1 MEETPMKKL
10 IGVAV
15 LALTPLSFALAGAP
29 DKDHPPQKATDEAT
43 PEMKNPGGTDKL
55 HPPQKAMDE
64 ATPVEK
70 KGDKAAAAGSSGG
83 ASQTE
88 AAPSWDTRKAGEG
101 VSLTG
106 SKQ

>member
-1 MEETPMKKL
+1 MKKL
-10 IGVAV
+10 IGIAI
-15 LALTPLSFALAGAP
+15 LALAPLSFALAGAP

-43 PEMKNPGGTDKL
+43 PEMKNPGGTEKL

-70 KGDKAAAAGSSGG
+70 KGEKAAAGGSSGG
-83 ASQTE
+83 AAQTE

-106 SKQ
+106 SKK

>member
-1 MEETPMKKL
+1 MKKL
-10 IGVAV
+10 IGITI
-15 LALTPLSFALAGAP
+15 LALAPLSFALAGAP

-43 PEMKNPGGTDKL
+43 PEMKNPGGTEKL

-70 KGDKAAAAGSSGG
+70 KGEKGAAGSSSG
-83 ASQTE
+83 AAQTE
-88 AAPSWDTRKAGEG
+88 AAPSWDIRKAGEG

>member
-1 MEETPMKKL
+1 MKKL
-10 IGVAV
+10 IGIAV
-15 LALTPLSFALAGAP
+15 IALAPLSFALAGAP
-29 DKDHPPQKATDEAT
+29 DKDHTPQKATDDAT
-43 PEMKNPGGTDKL
+43 PEMKNPGGTEKL

-70 KGDKAAAAGSSGG
+70 KGDKAAAGGSSGG
-83 ASQTE
+83 TTQTE
-88 AAPSWDTRKAGEG
+88 AAPSWDARKAGEG

>member
-1 MEETPMKKL
+1 MKKM

-43 PEMKNPGGTDKL
+43 PKMKNPGGTEKL

-70 KGDKAAAAGSSGG
+70 KGEKAAATSSAG

-101 VSLTG
+101 VSVSG